1 MKINEE
7 IKEQSQNHS
16 EKKTWNPHR
25 LVSEKDFER
34 NLYLI
39 VSTYLRMK
47 GEGRKYTT
55 TVSHLIEHIEEE
67 AEEEIIKEENEEIE
81 DVDELVSESRTI
93 KV

>member
-1 MKINEE
+1 MKVQGEVR
-7 IKEQSQNHS
+7 EQLQSHS
-16 EKKTWNPHR
+16 EKKVWNPHR

-47 GEGRKYTT
+47 GEGKKY
-55 TVSHLIEHIEEE
+55 VAPAPILMEHEDED
-67 AEEEIIKEENEEIE
+67 EEIE
-81 DVDELVSESRTI
+81 DIEDLLQESRVM